1 MKMKALLLVGM
12 LAVVGLV
19 MGQYSNPTT
28 YATFRTVSAT
38 EDTQLT
44 ASTQRTAPARS
55 NANTIRINR
64 VPVGAIH
71 IRLKGTNAENDTLIW
86 AIWAYKDVSSP
97 AKYVAHGTAILGATE
112 TGTSNEFYVDSI
124 TITDQ
129 QWYKTIST
137 AAGTPDTIV
146 TGGGINEIVFDTC
159 EHTMFQIII
168 RDIAGGGIECETAG
182 ADYCTY
188 F

>member
-1 MKMKALLLVGM
+1 MKKTLLLVGM
-12 LAVVGLV
+12 LAVVGFV
-19 MGQYSNPTT
+19 MGQYSNPAA
-28 YATFRTVSAT
+28 YVTFRTVSAT

-44 ASTQRTAPARS
+44 ATTQRTAPDRS
-55 NANTIRINR
+55 NANTIRILR
-64 VPVGAIH
+64 TPVGAMH
-71 IRLKGTNAENDTLIW
+71 VRLKGTNAENDTMAW
-86 AIWAYKDVSSP
+86 TIWAYKNASSP
-97 AKYVAHGTAILGATE
+97 AKYVAHGTAILGATT
-112 TGTSNEFYVDSI
+112 TGTANEYYVDSI

-129 QWYKTIST
+129 QWFKTVST

-146 TGGGINEIVFDTC
+146 TGGGISELIFDTC

-188 F
+188 Y